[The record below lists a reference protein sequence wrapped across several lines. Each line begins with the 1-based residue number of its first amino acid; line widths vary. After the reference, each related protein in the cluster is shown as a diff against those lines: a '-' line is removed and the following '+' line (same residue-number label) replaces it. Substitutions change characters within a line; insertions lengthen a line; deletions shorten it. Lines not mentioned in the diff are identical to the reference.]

1 MTTRLAAIPI
11 LLLLSTALLT
21 DNAGAQTDPDPVD
34 ISGTWHFNRDLSDS
48 TDRQVEESLR
58 AAGQKVRR
66 RLFSRDNER
75 YRGGPEEQAMY
86 DHISYDTILEISRHD
101 DHYLFSYEG
110 YERPVYTDDR
120 ERSVSLSNLG
130 EVSDFSLGH
139 WEGETFLVE
148 GHPRDGGFINERY
161 QLIENGTRLEAEL
174 YLKPRVFSHP
184 IEVTRIYD
192 RAGAVDGS

>member
-1 MTTRLAAIPI
+1 MITRLAT
-11 LLLLSTALLT
+11 LLALLCT
-21 DNAGAQTDPDPVD
+21 VILAGNTGVQSAQAPVD

-48 TDRQVEESLR
+48 TDRQVEKSLK
-58 AAGQKVRR
+58 AAGQKVQRKF
-66 RLFSRDNER
+66 FSSDNER

-86 DHISYDTILEISRHD
+86 DHISYDTTLEISRHD
-101 DHYLFSYEG
+101 DHYLFSYDG

-130 EVSDFSLGH
+130 EVGDFSLGH

-161 QLIENGTRLEAEL
+161 QLIEDGTRLEVEL
-174 YLKPRVFSHP
+174 YLKPRVFTQP
-184 IEVTRIYD
+184 IEITRIYD
-192 RAGAVDGS
+192 RAGATEDS